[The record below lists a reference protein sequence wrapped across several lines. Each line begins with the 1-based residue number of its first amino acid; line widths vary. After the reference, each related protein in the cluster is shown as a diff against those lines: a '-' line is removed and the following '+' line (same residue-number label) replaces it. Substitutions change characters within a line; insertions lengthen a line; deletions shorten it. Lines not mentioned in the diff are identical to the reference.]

1 MTAGEIWRIN
11 TPAGNWCLA
20 EGVELRRIADNLSGL
35 ADAGSS
41 ATARGFT
48 LIELLVVIAI
58 ISLLAAIA
66 LPSYYK
72 IKAKAKE
79 AEVKSGLHN
88 IQLELER
95 WAVDH
100 EGTYPEYL
108 IGGDKTIHVGST
120 DSNNDASGYTAE
132 VPAAG
137 CSDLM
142 LREGYVTCY
151 PRNPFVRDGRAVYRM
166 QRDIGDALRNGS
178 TTGALYGTRFGASG
192 AIMGQVL
199 CDARWISREYT
210 VDYLKRNII
219 VQTYSSIQYEFY
231 DIWLGNLQKPFLPGS
246 FMYKAMGDIIPS
258 VGRTDHLTDMVAP
271 NSSTAVQLDT
281 LDKVTY
287 PISLTRYILSA
298 WGGFH
303 TKGMDVLGEE
313 PLVVF
318 SYSGTRRIHGSS
330 TVIFNPATGAQMS
343 APGVVDTYSMLGVPP
358 WTRGVNRSHVGP
370 LWGSP
375 FGAGKDGEQLGDG
388 NPNGMRDALIIVLTA
403 GEDRNDG
410 EQ

>member
-1 MTAGEIWRIN
+1 
-11 TPAGNWCLA
+11 
-20 EGVELRRIADNLSGL
+20 LRRIADNRSGL
-35 ADAGSS
+35 AG
-41 ATARGFT
+41 ARRSVPAWGFT
-48 LIELLVVIAI
+48 LIELLVAVAI

-72 IKAKAKE
+72 IKGKAKE
-79 AEVKSGLHN
+79 AETKSALHN

-100 EGTYPEYL
+100 DGTYPEYL
-108 IGGDKTIHVGST
+108 IGGDNTVSISST
-120 DSNNDASGYTAE
+120 DPDSENSGYTAE
-132 VPAAG
+132 VPATC
-137 CSDLM
+137 CSDMM
-142 LREGYVTCY
+142 LRYGYVTSY

-178 TTGALYGTRFGASG
+178 PTGIAYGTRFGASG
-192 AIMGQVL
+192 TIMGQVL
-199 CDARWISREYT
+199 CDSRWISRDYT
-210 VDYLKRNII
+210 NDYLNRNIV

-231 DIWLGNLQKPFLPGS
+231 DIWLGNMQKPFLPGS
-246 FMYKAMGDIIPS
+246 FMYKSMGDIVPS
-258 VGRTDHLTDMVAP
+258 AGRNDHLTTMA
-271 NSSTAVQLDT
+271 SSGSGTAVQEDT

-303 TKGMDVLGEE
+303 TKGLDLLGEE

-318 SYSGTRRIHGSS
+318 SYSGTRRTHGSS
-330 TVIFNPATGAQMS
+330 AVIFNPTTGSQLL
-343 APGVVDTYSMLGVPP
+343 APGVIDSYSMLGVPP

-375 FGAGKDGEQLGDG
+375 YCAGREDEQLGDG
-388 NPNGMRDALIIVLTA
+388 NPNGMRDALIIMLTA
-403 GEDRNDG
+403 GDDRDNK
-410 EQ
+410 